1 MGGQV
6 IALILFLGL
15 ATAVAAV
22 GMFAR
27 DLAVI
32 LSGARPN
39 AGAAAQPVRLRRLKR
54 LAVETEPGGM
64 LTRFDRWF
72 SRLVQET
79 GWSWTPMAGALLV
92 GFGCLACGGPMF
104 LWSDNPIAAGV
115 GGLIG
120 AAVAIAVLVIRR
132 IRRIGLLQRQFPGV
146 LEFIARN
153 LRAGH
158 SLDEAIELVAQ
169 DGPKPLAAE
178 FQLCSRQLA
187 MGLGVPGAVRLLA
200 DRVRLVDMKIF
211 ATLLSI
217 HRGAGGNVAE
227 VLERFAYSIRERMS
241 YRRQLRAIT
250 SAGRMSAFFV
260 AGLGPI
266 LFVYMYVFH
275 TEYIQQMLASP
286 FGQTL
291 LLAAVVLE
299 VIGLVW
305 TLRLMKPVY

>member
-27 DLAVI
+27 DLALI
-32 LSGARPN
+32 LAGARSGA
-39 AGAAAQPVRLRRLKR
+39 GAAQPVRLRRLNR
-54 LAVETEPGGM
+54 LAPSNAAGGV

-72 SRLVQET
+72 ARLVEET
-79 GWSWTPMAGALLV
+79 GWNWTPLTGALLV
-92 GFGCLACGGPMF
+92 GLSCLTLSGAMF
-104 LWSDNPIAAGV
+104 LWTENQAAAGL

-120 AAVAIAVLVIRR
+120 GLVALVVLVVRR
-132 IRRIGLLQRQFPGV
+132 TRHINLLQRQFPGV
-146 LEFIARN
+146 LEFLARN

-169 DGPKPLAAE
+169 EGPKPLAAE
-178 FQLCSRQLA
+178 FRLCSRQLA

-241 YRRQLRAIT
+241 YRRQLRAVT

-266 LFVYMYVFH
+266 LFVYMYLFH

-299 VIGLVW
+299 VIGIVW